1 LKNQLNKIKGAED
14 LTPEVISFKSKYKG
28 VKNGRSKR
36 IEKTGKAE
44 K

>member
-1 LKNQLNKIKGAED
+1 LNKIKRAED
-14 LTPEVISFKSKYKG
+14 MTPEVISFKSKYKG